1 MEEINLKEF
10 FDFFK
15 KYIVFVILAA
25 IVCVGGIAIYDKTFK
40 TPMYT
45 TYTTLVLVKDEGNE
59 YMSESTITQN
69 DITLNQKLVATYSK
83 IIKSKL
89 VLNQV
94 ISKLNLD
101 YSLAKMQKEI
111 SVKSEDD
118 TEILK
123 ISVTDSSSE
132 RAAQIA
138 NKLAEVFEIE
148 VTKIYKLNNVSV
160 IDKAEVEAHPS
171 NNTFVRDIILAL
183 FVAVAGSSA
192 IIFVIFYF
200 DDILRDSENSEN
212 DLGMPVVAK
221 VFKDTSGIELI
232 VDKKPKA
239 ATSENIRT
247 LRTNLQFSAVDKE
260 LKTILVT
267 STLPSEGKS
276 YISSNLAISFAQ
288 AGKKVLIVDCDLRKG
303 RQHKIFKLPSRRGL
317 SNLLISGKDFREYI
331 NETRIENLFVIARGT
346 LPPNPSEL
354 LGSKKN
360 IQLIENLKKY
370 FDIIIMDGAP
380 CSGLS
385 DSLILA
391 SLVDEVVLV
400 SSVNSTPKT
409 ELKNVKKSLEN
420 VGANIAGCVI
430 NNVKSKK
437 GGYGSYYYYQYG
449 YEEKKRA

>member
-10 FDFFK
+10 LNFYK
-15 KYIVFVILAA
+15 KYIIVVIMTAVLFV
-25 IVCVGGIAIYDKTFK
+25 VGIAVYDKVFK

-45 TYTTLVLVKDEGNE
+45 TYTTLVLVKDESSDIT
-59 YMSESTITQN
+59 SETITQS

-94 ISKLNLD
+94 INKLNLD
-101 YSLAKMQKEI
+101 YTINKIQKEI
-111 SVKSEDD
+111 NVKSEDD

-123 ISVTDSSSE
+123 ISVTDSNSK
-132 RAAQIA
+132 RAADIA
-138 NKLAEVFEIE
+138 NKLAEVFETEII
-148 VTKIYKLNNVSV
+148 KIYKIQNVSV
-160 IDKAEVEAHPS
+160 IDVAEVESKPS

-183 FVAVAGSSA
+183 FISVAGSSA
-192 IIFVIFYF
+192 VIFVIFYF
-200 DDILRDSENSEN
+200 DDTLRDTDNVEN
-212 DLGMPVVAK
+212 DIDMPVIAK
-221 VFKDTSGIELI
+221 VFKDQSGVELI

-239 ATSENIRT
+239 ITSENIRT
-247 LRTNLQFSAVDKE
+247 LRANLQFSAVDKE

-317 SNLLISGKDFREYI
+317 SNLLISDKDYREYI
-331 NETRIENLFVIARGT
+331 NETKIDNLFVIARGVV
-346 LPPNPSEL
+346 PPNPSEL

-360 IQLIENLKKY
+360 VQLLTELKKL
-370 FDIIIMDGAP
+370 FDIIILDGAP

-385 DSLILA
+385 DSLVLSSI
-391 SLVDEVVLV
+391 VDEVLLV
-400 SSVNSTPKT
+400 TSVNTTPKA

-420 VGANIAGCVI
+420 IGAKIAGCVI
-430 NNVKSKK
+430 NNINTKK
-437 GGYGSYYYYQYG
+437 GSYGSYYYYRYG
-449 YEEKKRA
+449 YYEEKKSE